1 MTRTR
6 SNSKSNRH
14 TKRSGTKRSGTKR
27 SGTKRSG
34 AKHVDAMRNHKK
46 RSGGVLTAPEHKPL
60 PRDKIN
66 IYLDT
71 LAIKAPNPWRPP
83 PPPHPTDIADPRR
96 MSRQSALMST
106 VIVPV
111 KDGDD
116 KIIQSGH
123 VKFLTDRL
131 LAPASA
137 AQDSPEQLLAQNSQ
151 KQQND
156 LVRYKLSK
164 AHASSTDTLNLS
176 KITDLKKQIFNLLF
190 STNPIDCGRQLTNLD
205 DVPFLIDVIVDK
217 LKNMQ
222 TICSDMGPKCPLL
235 SHYPDKYKDIFNALL
250 RCRQI
255 HRASDLRFISDL
267 KGTIVPPSTEPEAL
281 RTRFRFSPERIE
293 VLIHYFNGLKSV
305 ILTCLGGGL
314 NPPLRSAN
322 PSLYAFLTNETMRI
336 PTLSQD
342 LDKDEIREFK
352 EFIRVN
358 TLIKTMPMSEIDA
371 YLRTK
376 YIKKIRDMIEAVHSG
391 EMMEIR
397 LIEALG
403 ASQPD
408 PDPSPDCDELMAG
421 LAGLMP
427 RIAETLSSRVANLGE
442 VVEFW

>member
-6 SNSKSNRH
+6 SKSKSNRR

-27 SGTKRSG
+27 SG
-34 AKHVDAMRNHKK
+34 
-46 RSGGVLTAPEHKPL
+46 GGLTESKLAPEHKPL

-66 IYLDT
+66 VYLDA
-71 LAIKAPNPWRPP
+71 LEIKAQNPWKPP
-83 PPPHPTDIADPRR
+83 PPPHPTDIAAPRR
-96 MSRQSALMST
+96 MSRQAALMTT

-137 AQDSPEQLLAQNSQ
+137 SQDSTEQLLAQNSQ

-156 LVRYKLSK
+156 LVRSTLSK
-164 AHASSTDTLNLS
+164 AHASSIDTLNLS

-190 STNPIDCGRQLTNLD
+190 SKNPIDCGRPLTNLA
-205 DVPFLIDVIVDK
+205 DVPFLIDVIVEK

-222 TICSDMGPKCPLL
+222 TICSDMGPQCPLL
-235 SHYPDKYKDIFNALL
+235 SNHPDKYKDIFNALL
-250 RCRQI
+250 RCRIMPQ
-255 HRASDLRFISDL
+255 ASDWQFISYL
-267 KGTIVPPSTEPEAL
+267 KGTIVRPSTEPEAL

-293 VLIHYFNGLKSV
+293 TLIHYFNGLKSV
-305 ILTCLGGGL
+305 ILTSLGGGS

-322 PSLYAFLTNETMRI
+322 PSLYAFLSKDAMRI

-342 LDKDEIREFK
+342 LDKDEMREFK

-358 TLIKTMPMSEIDA
+358 TLIKTMSMSEVDA

-376 YIKKIRDMIEAVHSG
+376 YIKKIMDMIKAVYSG
-391 EMMEIR
+391 EEMEIR
-397 LIEALG
+397 LIAALG
-403 ASQPD
+403 ASQPLPEHPDMD
-408 PDPSPDCDELMAG
+408 PNPECDELMDG

-427 RIAETLSSRVANLGE
+427 RIDETLRSRVANLGE

>member
-6 SNSKSNRH
+6 SKSKSRH
-14 TKRSGTKRSGTKR
+14 TNRRTKR

-34 AKHVDAMRNHKK
+34 AKRSGAKRSGAK
-46 RSGGVLTAPEHKPL
+46 RSGGGLAESKLAPAHKPL

-66 IYLDT
+66 VYLDT
-71 LAIKAPNPWRPP
+71 LAIKAPTPWNPP

-96 MSRQSALMST
+96 MSRQAALMST
-106 VIVPV
+106 
-111 KDGDD
+111 
-116 KIIQSGH
+116 QSGH

-137 AQDSPEQLLAQNSQ
+137 SQDSLLAQNSQ

-156 LVRYKLSK
+156 LVRSTLSK

-190 STNPIDCGRQLTNLD
+190 STNPIDCGRPLTNLA
-205 DVPFLIDVIVDK
+205 DVPFLIDVIVEK

-222 TICSDMGPKCPLL
+222 TICSDMGPQCPLL
-235 SHYPDKYKDIFNALL
+235 SNHPDKYKDIFDALL
-250 RCRQI
+250 RCRIMPQ
-255 HRASDLRFISDL
+255 ASDWQFISHL

-293 VLIHYFNGLKSV
+293 TLIHYFNGLKSV
-305 ILTCLGGGL
+305 ILTCLGGGS

-322 PSLYAFLTNETMRI
+322 PSLYAFLSKDAMRI
-336 PTLSQD
+336 PTLLHD
-342 LDKDEIREFK
+342 LDKDEMREFK

-358 TLIKTMPMSEIDA
+358 TLIKTMPISEIDA

-376 YIKKIRDMIEAVHSG
+376 YIKKIMDMIKAVYSG
-391 EMMEIR
+391 EEMEIR
-397 LIEALG
+397 LIAALG
-403 ASQPD
+403 ASQPLPEHPDMD
-408 PDPSPDCDELMAG
+408 PNPECNELMDG

-427 RIAETLSSRVANLGE
+427 RISETLSSRVANLGE